1 MQAYLSLK
9 NDGSTAKFS
18 LDPKTKTSIGRV
30 NDCTIQLQDSKIS
43 SHHCCIEVF
52 GNYFY
57 IIDLNS
63 TNGTYVNSTRIRSRQ
78 LYNGDEIQV
87 GDIKLQ
93 FEYEIDDESEQD
105 ITWAEMEAIHE
116 EPKKEQLDD
125 KDRIGKYRIL
135 DKIGQ
140 GGIGEVYKA
149 TPLHKPHEIVAI
161 KILNQKS
168 SVRQTLVE
176 RFLREARAL
185 IALDHPRIIKV
196 FELDE
201 HEGRHYFAMEYIDG
215 YALNKWVAKNGK
227 MHYKNALKIAGHIAH
242 ALAYAHKNNI
252 IHRDLKPANV
262 IVEEGT
268 YQVKLIDLG
277 LAKMLEETDL
287 TMERNV
293 IGTPR
298 YMAPEQIR
306 DSKGVD
312 VRADVY
318 SLGATLY
325 HMLTGV
331 PPYADFVTNK
341 KSELLKHIYKNPP
354 VPITNIVT
362 DIPPVVI
369 KIVRKAMAKSKE
381 NRFRSAQHMYKTI
394 YQVLSR
400 LKKE

>member
-1 MQAYLSLK
+1 MQAYLSVK
-9 NDGSTAKFS
+9 KDSGNVKFS
-18 LDPKTKTSIGRV
+18 LDAKTKTSMGRL

-63 TNGTYVNSTRIRSRQ
+63 TNGTYVNNTRVRSRQ

-87 GDIKLQ
+87 GDVKLF
-93 FEYEIDDESEQD
+93 FEYEIEEDSEQD

-116 EPKKEQLDD
+116 EPKKEEHTD
-125 KDRIGKYRIL
+125 KDIIGNYRIIE
-135 DKIGQ
+135 KIGQ

-149 TPLHKPHEIVAI
+149 APLHKPHEIVAI

-168 SVRQTLVE
+168 NLRETLVE

-196 FELDE
+196 FELGE
-201 HEGRHYFAMEYIDG
+201 HKGRHYFSMECIEG
-215 YALNKWVAKNGK
+215 HALNKWVSKNGK
-227 MHYKNALKIAGHIAH
+227 VHYKNALKIAGHIAH
-242 ALAYAHKNNI
+242 GLAYAHKNNI

-268 YQVKLIDLG
+268 HQVKLIDLG

-325 HMLTGV
+325 HMLTGI
-331 PPYADFVTNK
+331 PPYAEVATTK
-341 KSELLKHIYKNPP
+341 KSVLLKHIYKNPP
-354 VPITNIVT
+354 VPITSIVT

-369 KIVRKAMAKSKE
+369 KVVRKAMAKNKE
-381 NRFRSAQHMYKTI
+381 NRFRSAQHMYKAI